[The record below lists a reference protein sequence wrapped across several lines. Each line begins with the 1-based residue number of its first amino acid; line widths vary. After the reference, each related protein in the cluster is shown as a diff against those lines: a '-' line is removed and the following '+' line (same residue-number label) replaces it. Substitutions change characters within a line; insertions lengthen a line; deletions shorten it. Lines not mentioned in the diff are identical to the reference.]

1 MVELPYLTSPDCH
14 VEGVKQTGPILQ
26 ITARTIS
33 TESCCPICA
42 TPSSSIHS
50 YHLRHLKDLPVGEQA
65 VLLTIRTK
73 RFRCRNPHCP
83 KITFV
88 EEIPDVLVKNARR
101 TPRLSTVLWH
111 IGQVAGGQAG
121 ARLTSHLHIQTS
133 RSSLLRI
140 LRQRPQPH
148 QEAASVIGI
157 DDWAKRKGQR
167 YGTIVVDLERHRVVE
182 LLEDRESDT
191 VAAWLRTQPQIHTVA
206 RDRSMQYAQGISE
219 GAPHAVQVADRW
231 HLLKNLSETVE
242 RILQDLLPRMKRQIV
257 SAYDKAPRGQFPRAE
272 TDLERQAASR
282 VRRLGE
288 YTLVQYLRQQGYA
301 ERRIARM
308 LGMSRGKVRSF
319 YRAETFPERQHHYVP
334 SMLDPHL
341 PYLQQR
347 VSEGCLNAQQLWRE
361 LRERGYPGSSS
372 QVSKWMTDRRR
383 GSRPQPLPQMLSAGA
398 LRLPGLRTCVRL
410 MTTAH
415 ERLAPDDI
423 VLLELICQE
432 DPLDSL
438 YQLVQRFLTM
448 VRQQQATLLD
458 DWLVDCGKSNVAA
471 LQHFAASL
479 TQDYAAVHAAL
490 ELPWSN
496 GQTEGQVHRLKLL
509 KRQMYG
515 RANLDLLRL
524 RVLYSP

>member
-1 MVELPYLTSPDCH
+1 MVELPYLTSPDCQ
-14 VEGVKQTGPILQ
+14 VEDVEQTGSILR
-26 ITARTIS
+26 ITARTNS
-33 TESCCPICA
+33 TESRCPICA

-50 YHLRHLKDLPVGEQA
+50 YHLRQLKDLPMGEQA

-73 RFRCRNPHCP
+73 RFRCRNPDCP
-83 KITFV
+83 KVTFV
-88 EEIPDVLVKNARR
+88 EEIPGVLVKNARR
-101 TPRLSTVLWH
+101 TPRLSTALWH

-121 ARLTSHLHIQTS
+121 ARLTRHLHMQTS

-140 LRQRPQPH
+140 LRQRPQSH

-167 YGTIVVDLERHRVVE
+167 YGTLVVDLERHRVVE
-182 LLEDRESDT
+182 LLEDRESAT
-191 VAAWLRTQPQIHTVA
+191 LAAWLRTQPQVHTVA
-206 RDRSMQYAQGISE
+206 RDRSMQYALGISE

-242 RILQDLLPRMKRQIV
+242 RVLQDLLPKMKRQIL
-257 SAYDKAPRGQFPRAE
+257 SAYDKAPREQFPRAE
-272 TDLERQAASR
+272 ADLARQAASR
-282 VRRLGE
+282 ARRLGE
-288 YTLVQYLRQQGYA
+288 YTLVNYLRQQGYA
-301 ERRIARM
+301 ERRIARL

-319 YRAETFPERQHHYVP
+319 YRAETFPERKHHYVP
-334 SMLDPHL
+334 SMLDPYL

-347 VSEGCLNAQQLWRE
+347 VSEGCLNAQQLWHE
-361 LRERGYPGSSS
+361 IGERGYRGSSS

-383 GSRPQPLPQMLSAGA
+383 GARQQPPIHLPPASALS
-398 LRLPGLRTCVRL
+398 LPGLRTCVRL

-415 ERLAPDDI
+415 ERLSPEDM
-423 VLLELICQE
+423 VLLEYIRQE
-432 DPLDSL
+432 KLLDIL
-438 YQLVQRFLTM
+438 YQLVQRFMTM

-458 DWLVDCGKSNVAA
+458 DWLVDCRKSDVAA

-479 TQDYAAVHAAL
+479 AQDYAAVHAAL

-524 RVLYSP
+524 RILYSP